1 MTAQE
6 FVNFLDRYIADKT
19 PNFGDGNS
27 VLTLLYEAYN
37 DANNMDNDEIK
48 AGFHELYQTIN
59 GMPLREMDTIV
70 NPVCTLC
77 RDYEQAGF
85 VHGVQV
91 GMLLARELKKHM
103 PEQKAHRTQYATR
116 STGFFIYNA
125 RFTRH
130 GDELFQSRLHFR
142 FCGGGGFSYA

>member
-6 FVNFLDRYIADKT
+6 FVSFLDRYIANKT

-37 DANNMDNDEIK
+37 EANNMDNDAIK
-48 AGFHELYQTIN
+48 AGFRDLYKSTN

-70 NPVCTLC
+70 NTVCALC

-91 GMLLARELKKHM
+91 GMLLAKELKI
-103 PEQKAHRTQYATR
+103 AYT
-116 STGFFIYNA
+116 
-125 RFTRH
+125 
-130 GDELFQSRLHFR
+130 
-142 FCGGGGFSYA
+142 

>member
-37 DANNMDNDEIK
+37 DANNMDNDAIK
-48 AGFHELYQTIN
+48 AGFRDLYKSMN

-70 NPVCTLC
+70 NPVCALC

-103 PEQKAHRTQYATR
+103 PEQKAHRTQ
-116 STGFFIYNA
+116 
-125 RFTRH
+125 RH
-130 GDELFQSRLHFR
+130 DRWA
-142 FCGGGGFSYA
+142 FSYSTHSSLGTGM